1 MVARI
6 LHITMSGKLLVC
18 SWNSPLNVLGKGS
31 SHSSAAV
38 HAISDVTLRQM
49 HNLSLPE
56 TAIAL
61 WTIFYT
67 LHKQT
72 FTKLNMVA
80 MATIRLPSRQG
91 S

>member
-18 SWNSPLNVLGKGS
+18 SWNALINALGKGS
-31 SHSSAAV
+31 SQSSAAA
-38 HAISDVTLRQM
+38 HAISDVTLHQM

-56 TAIAL
+56 TAIASR
-61 WTIFYT
+61 TFYYL

-72 FTKLNMVA
+72 FKHGCY